1 MTKYKN
7 LTELVRKGAQQFAS
21 HTAMMHKKEDKWQG
35 IRFDE
40 LLLKTERLGASL
52 IRLGIE
58 PQENVGIYS
67 RNSPWWAI
75 ADYGIYAAGAVTV
88 PVYATNSAAQLAWIV
103 NDAGI
108 RTLFVDDKIRLD
120 AAIAAKNHCP
130 TLENIIVFEKKLSSP
145 GKNIFALD
153 ELLTAIQDSER
164 TELERRYQA
173 MNPDTV
179 ASIIYTSGT
188 TGEAKGVMLTHGN
201 FDHQIRAVEKDFF
214 VTPKDRS
221 LCFLPLSHVYER
233 SWSYF
238 VLAKGAANWYVSDP
252 KEVLAYLQDARPTIM
267 VSVPRL
273 YEKIYGA
280 VMEKVEQ
287 SSALRRR
294 IFHWAVQTGTNY
306 HSRKFQNKW
315 VNPVLKTLYIA
326 ADRLALHK
334 VRDVL
339 GGPKNFLSAG
349 GAALNREIEA
359 FFLAAGLLI
368 CQGYGLTESS
378 PLITANTPTAYKFGS
393 VGRAG
398 LECEIKIDE
407 NGEILAKGPNI
418 MKGYYKNEA
427 ATAEALRDGWLHTGD
442 VGFIDEEGY
451 LHITDRIKDLI
462 ITSGGKNIA
471 PQRIE
476 MILGQDHYIEQAVA
490 IGEGRKYISA
500 LIVPNFPALE
510 EWAASER
517 IPFNKGADL
526 VKIPEV
532 IAFYKQRIARLSVD
546 LGNYEKVKTFALL
559 EAPFSID
566 SGELTP
572 SLKVK
577 RKVVNE
583 KYKTIIESLYS

>member
-1 MTKYKN
+1 MNKYKN
-7 LTELVRKGAQQFAS
+7 LTEIVRKGASQFS
-21 HTAMMHKKEDKWQG
+21 SLTAMMYKTADGWQG

-40 LLLKTERLGASL
+40 LLLKTERLGAAL
-52 IRLGIE
+52 LRLGVKRD
-58 PQENVGIYS
+58 ENIGIYS
-67 RNSPWWAI
+67 QNSPWWAI
-75 ADYGIYAAGAVTV
+75 ADYGIYSAGAVTV
-88 PVYATNSAAQLAWIV
+88 PVYATNSTVQLAWIV
-103 NDAGI
+103 NDSQI
-108 RTLFVDDKIRLD
+108 RVLFVDDKNRLD
-120 AAIAAKNHCP
+120 AALAAKKNCP
-130 TLENIIVFEKKLSSP
+130 GLEKIIAFEKEL
-145 GKNIFALD
+145 AD
-153 ELLTAIQDSER
+153 ETKGVYCLHDLLTAIKDDER
-164 TELERRYQA
+164 QELERRYEA
-173 MNPDTV
+173 MNPETV

-188 TGEAKGVMLTHGN
+188 TGEPKGVMLTHGN
-201 FDHQIRAVEKDFF
+201 FDHQIRAVEKDFK
-214 VTPKDRS
+214 VSPKDRS

-238 VLAKGAANWYVSDP
+238 VLARGAANWYVSDP

-280 VMEKVEQ
+280 VMEKIEQ
-287 SSALRRR
+287 SSAIRRR
-294 IFHWAVQTGTNY
+294 IFYWAVKTGTNY
-306 HSRKFQNKW
+306 HSRKFHKKW
-315 VNPVLKTLYIA
+315 TSPVLKSLYVL

-349 GAALNREIEA
+349 GAALNREIES
-359 FFLAAGLLI
+359 FFLASGLLI

-378 PLITANTPTAYKFGS
+378 PLITANTPTAFKFGS
-393 VGRAG
+393 VGRPG
-398 LECEIKIDE
+398 IECEVKIDDS
-407 NGEILAKGPNI
+407 GEILARGPNI

-427 ATAEALRDGWLHTGD
+427 ATTETLRDGWLHTGD
-442 VGFIDEEGY
+442 VGFIDDEGF

-476 MILGQDHYIEQAVA
+476 MILGQDHFIEQAVA
-490 IGEGRKYISA
+490 IGESRKYISA

-510 EWAASER
+510 EWAATER
-517 IPFNKGADL
+517 LQWKSFADL

-532 IAFYKQRIARLSVD
+532 IAFYKQRIARLSID

-559 EAPFSID
+559 KEQFSID

-583 KYKTIIESLYS
+583 KYKDIIETLYS